1 MIESELPNLLLFQKT
16 IDLVYQIN
24 KFVETE
30 HQFTKDITEKTLKYV
45 KFVIERYTQKSDES
59 DKSVNHQQCVES
71 RSQTSSLQF
80 SPDWAID
87 RASLQAAIHEF
98 DSSMKNLQLDSVNM

>member
-1 MIESELPNLLLFQKT
+1 MIESELPDLLLSQKT
-16 IDLVYQIN
+16 INLVYQIN

-30 HQFTKDITEKTLKYV
+30 HQFMKGITEKTLKCI

-59 DKSVNHQQCVES
+59 DESVSHQQHIES

-80 SPDWAID
+80 SPD
-87 RASLQAAIHEF
+87 
-98 DSSMKNLQLDSVNM
+98 

>member
-1 MIESELPNLLLFQKT
+1 MVGSELPLSDLLLSQKT

-30 HQFTKDITEKTLKYV
+30 HQFMKGITEKTLKCI

-59 DKSVNHQQCVES
+59 DESASHQQCVES

-80 SPDWAID
+80 SPD
-87 RASLQAAIHEF
+87 
-98 DSSMKNLQLDSVNM
+98 